1 MRKPESFL
9 SIFLG
14 NLVFVSL
21 VIGGGFWFWASHMY
35 SVGMDVDLA
44 PTLSVATISILIV
57 ATLLSYLTWK
67 ITKGRY

>member
-14 NLVFVSL
+14 NLVFVGL
-21 VIGGGFWFWASHMY
+21 LIGGGFWFWASKMY
-35 SVGMDVDLA
+35 SVGMDVDFT
-44 PTLSVATISILIV
+44 PTLALAISAISVVT
-57 ATLLSYLTWK
+57 TLLSWLTWK